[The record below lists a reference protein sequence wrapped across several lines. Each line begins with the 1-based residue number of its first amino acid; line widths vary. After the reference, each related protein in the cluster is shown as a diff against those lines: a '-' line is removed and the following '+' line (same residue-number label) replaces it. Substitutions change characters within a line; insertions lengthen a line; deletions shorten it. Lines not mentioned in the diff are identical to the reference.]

1 MSKDGHDYKRQGQ
14 KGLAIAALMAFT
26 LVCASI
32 ADDNNSDDRWQAQHA
47 KYDLQDREKL
57 LLKADD
63 DLGRQIYDI
72 KQRINALHDALDA
85 SQSERDRVRHELIIV
100 RVKLLH

>member
-1 MSKDGHDYKRQGQ
+1 MT
-14 KGLAIAALMAFT
+14 LM
-26 LVCASI
+26 CASA
-32 ADDNNSDDRWQAQHA
+32 ADSGNFDDEAWRAQRA
-47 KYDLQDREKL
+47 TYDLLDREKM

-63 DLGRQIYDI
+63 ELGQRIYDI
-72 KQRINALHDALDA
+72 KQNIKTLSEALNT